1 MQTTNRL
8 DGLLNKTVETIT
20 MNLLPEWKAHCKD
33 RIFEKSQKADRK
45 ASGWWRACLVDGPK
59 QVMRT
64 YNSSDKHS
72 MAKDCLAAFVNK
84 ACEANLP
91 IGQRDLDHAATLEK
105 LIETV
110 SDFLML
116 EKIPKE
122 ASAPSA
128 QKEDSSANENPSIPD
143 TSTPTASFFSS
154 EDEARKH
161 LESLLNI
168 LAVKEVQEQEEVP
181 AVPVESKAAE
191 VIVQI
196 AKQDITDLIK
206 VGGKHEKCSL
216 IKTILR
222 LRRYPLMWGSPGSGK
237 THLFTSIMQE
247 MDLPSSIVTLSQDSM
262 RSEQLGSKS
271 PLNGEY
277 FTTDFRKIWEHGGG
291 MLFDEI
297 GLANANLVNIFN
309 AALEQ
314 KIINFPDGKAVRMHE
329 NCFVLF
335 ADNSNLRGCDPLFPE
350 RQDLGG
356 AFRDRLSY
364 IQFGYDENLELDILK
379 KIWNDPAKARTW
391 HNAVLQVR
399 QIINRAQIPIFASP
413 RFAFRGSELLQNGL
427 DFRTICEIELWKG
440 LDEDTISSVRS
451 QVYGCWR

>member
-1 MQTTNRL
+1 MQTMNRL
-8 DGLLNKTVETIT
+8 DGLLQKAVETIT
-20 MNLLPEWKAHCKD
+20 MNLLPEWKAHCKY
-33 RIFEKSQKADRK
+33 RIFEKSHDRK
-45 ASGWWRACLVDGPK
+45 SSGWWRACLVDGPK

-64 YNSSDKHS
+64 YSSSDKHS
-72 MAKDCLAAFVNK
+72 MAKDCFAAFVNK
-84 ACEANLP
+84 ACGVHLP
-91 IGQRDLDHAATLEK
+91 IGQKDLDHANTLER
-105 LIETV
+105 LIEEV
-110 SDFLML
+110 SVFAQFGKPR
-116 EKIPKE
+116 EVP
-122 ASAPSA
+122 A
-128 QKEDSSANENPSIPD
+128 QKEDSIANEFPSVPD
-143 TSTPTASFFSS
+143 PTPSSSPFFPT
-154 EDEARKH
+154 EDEAKKY
-161 LESLLNI
+161 LESLLQPSP
-168 LAVKEVQEQEEVP
+168 VPDQGQEEEVP
-181 AVPVESKAAE
+181 AVPVETRTAE
-191 VIVQI
+191 VSAKP

-206 VGGKHEKCSL
+206 VSGKHEKCSL

-247 MDLPSSIVTLSQDSM
+247 MELPSSIVTLSQDSM

-314 KIINFPDGKAVRMHE
+314 RVINFPDGKTVKMHE

-364 IQFGYDENLELDILK
+364 IQFGYDESLELDILK
-379 KIWNDPAKARTW
+379 KIWNDPAKARAW

-399 QIINRAQIPIFASP
+399 QIINKAQIPIFASP

-451 QVYGCWR
+451 QVYSCWR